1 MQAVAEN
8 HADLMDNIYRG
19 QRHIYDLTR
28 KYYLLGRDR
37 LIREMHVPD
46 GGTVLEIG
54 CGTGRNLAVIGKV
67 WPKCKLYGL
76 DISDEMLKSAE
87 QNLVRANM
95 DDRARLAQGDA
106 ANFSALDLFGRSRF
120 DRIVFSYTL
129 SMIPDWQGA
138 LRHVLPLLSTQG
150 SIHIVDF
157 GMQGAMP
164 AWFRTILRAWLLQFH
179 VEPRNDLAN
188 LAAQLAEEARKPC
201 KMSRLYRDYTQMIVI
216 G

>member
-37 LIREMHVPD
+37 LIREMDMPD

-67 WPKCKLYGL
+67 WPECKLYGL
-76 DISDEMLKSAE
+76 DISDEMLKSAA
-87 QNLVRANM
+87 QNLVRA
-95 DDRARLAQGDA
+95 DIDGRARLAQGDA
-106 ANFSALDLFGRSRF
+106 AKFSALNLFGRSRF

-138 LRHVLPLLSTQG
+138 LRHALPLLSAQG

-157 GMQGAMP
+157 GTQEAMP
-164 AWFRTILRAWLLQFH
+164 AWFRTILLDWLLQFH

-188 LAAQLAEEARKPC
+188 FAAQLAEEAQKPR
-201 KMSRLYRDYTQMIVI
+201 KMSRLYRDYTQLIII